1 MGMVG
6 LQPPIAHTIDRQ
18 TGRPAWPGVLA
29 VVVTVMAATASVVST
44 GLAPDAP
51 VGESGLPLALSWA
64 AVPCL
69 VVLVAACWILV
80 ADHPRS
86 AVGFSLVAGA
96 WLLPG
101 LAAWPLPSAQVRAAL
116 LAAPPLAVAGIALV
130 TAGWRPSPTDR
141 PTSQRVAVALA
152 TAAAVT
158 HLVGYDPFFDPAC
171 ARTCEASPAVL
182 ADLLGQRQV
191 IGVSVGLTLLASTAA
206 VVASLRSRSAPKS
219 LRAAGVLAA
228 ALFAL
233 AAFLSWWGWGG
244 LGTPAIEDLL
254 QTLGSVAIVAAAF
267 AMALH
272 TRSVRRHVR
281 DVVEHLADSTSVR
294 GLGASV
300 TAVHFAVAD
309 DGRWVD
315 LAGHEVGAAEP
326 RRCAILSDAHGPAV
340 RLVLSGW
347 AEPDQVLSSIAPA
360 GRLALE
366 NARLS
371 AAGLVRIADVQASQR
386 RIVEATDLERRRIE
400 RDLHD
405 GAQQR
410 LVAVAM
416 HLSSARQR
424 SGAGT
429 SNALIEG
436 EAHVREALAA
446 LRELSHDSLI
456 AVLGAEGLEAGI
468 EELVA
473 ACPLRVDVHLALTAR
488 PLPQPVQMAA
498 YLTVAAG
505 LDNVVAHTRTDRA
518 WVFVVQEAE
527 TLIIRVVDAG
537 LGGAVVGRGL
547 TAVADR
553 VGALG
558 GTFDLASDPQDGTT
572 VTTRLRCGS

>member
-6 LQPPIAHTIDRQ
+6 LQPPIAHITDRQ
-18 TGRPAWPGVLA
+18 TGLVWPGALA
-29 VVVTVMAATASVVST
+29 SVVTVMAVTVSVVST
-44 GLAPDAP
+44 GLAPNAP
-51 VGESGLPLALSWA
+51 VGESGPPLALSWA

-69 VVLVAACWILV
+69 VVLVAACWLLV

-86 AVGFSLVAGA
+86 ALGLSLVAGA

-101 LAAWPLPSAQVRAAL
+101 LAAWPLPTAQVRAAL
-116 LAAPPLAVAGIALV
+116 LAAAPLAVAGIALV
-130 TAGWRPSPTDR
+130 TAGWRPLPTDR

-158 HLVGYDPFFDPAC
+158 HLLGYDPFFDPAC
-171 ARTCEASPAVL
+171 TRTCEASPAVL

-191 IGVSVGLTLLASTAA
+191 IGVSGGLTLLASTAA
-206 VVASLRSRSAPKS
+206 MVTSLRSRSAPMS

-228 ALFAL
+228 TLFAM
-233 AAFLSWWGWGG
+233 AAFLSWWGWGD
-244 LGTPAIEDLL
+244 LGSPAIEDLL
-254 QTLGSVAIVAAAF
+254 QTLGSVAIVAVAF
-267 AMALH
+267 ALALH

-281 DVVEHLADSTSVR
+281 NVVEHLGDSTTVG

-300 TAVHFAVAD
+300 TAVHFAAAD

-315 LAGHEVGAAEP
+315 LAGHEVGAEEP

-347 AEPDQVLSSIAPA
+347 AEPAQVLSSLAPA
-360 GRLALE
+360 GLLSLE
-366 NARLS
+366 NARLN
-371 AAGLVRIADVQASQR
+371 AAGLVRLADVQASQR

-424 SGAGT
+424 SVAGP
-429 SNALIEG
+429 SDALIEG
-436 EAHVREALAA
+436 EAQIREALAA
-446 LRELSHDSLI
+446 LRDLSHDSLT
-456 AVLGAEGLEAGI
+456 AVLGAEGLEAGV

-473 ACPLRVDVHLALTAR
+473 ACPLRVDVHLALNAG

-505 LDNVVAHTRTDRA
+505 LDNVAAHAGTDRA
-518 WVFVVQEAE
+518 WVSAVQEAE
-527 TLIIRVVDAG
+527 TLTVRVVDAG
-537 LGGAVVGRGL
+537 SGGAVIGPGL

-558 GTFDLASDPQDGTT
+558 GAFDLASDPQDGTT
-572 VTTRLRCGS
+572 VTVRLRCGS